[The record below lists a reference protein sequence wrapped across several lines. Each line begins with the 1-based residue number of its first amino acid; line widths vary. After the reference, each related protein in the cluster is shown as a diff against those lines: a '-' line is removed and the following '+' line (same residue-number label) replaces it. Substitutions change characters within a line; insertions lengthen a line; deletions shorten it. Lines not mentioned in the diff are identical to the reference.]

1 MVGSIWT
8 SPTVGAFGTLSAM
21 RISVIERAGYGP
33 QVLAKA
39 RAGESATKVH
49 AWLKTKGV
57 TVGLNSVKSFVRV
70 RNGGKWSPRKPA
82 DVEGGADVMA
92 MVAPVV
98 EVVNRTGTAPTGEL
112 AEVFDLAMARV
123 RAGDCTVADAR
134 VLEVALRAAIG
145 RTLVDP

>member
-1 MVGSIWT
+1 M
-8 SPTVGAFGTLSAM
+8 
-21 RISVIERAGYGP
+21 
-33 QVLAKA
+33 LAKA

-49 AWLKTKGV
+49 AWLKGRGV

-82 DVEGGADVMA
+82 AAEGGADVMA

-145 RTLVDP
+145 RQLVDP